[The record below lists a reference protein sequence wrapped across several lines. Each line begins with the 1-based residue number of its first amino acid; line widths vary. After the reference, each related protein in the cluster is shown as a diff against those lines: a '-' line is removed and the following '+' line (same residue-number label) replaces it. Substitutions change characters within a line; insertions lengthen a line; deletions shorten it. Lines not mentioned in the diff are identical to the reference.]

1 MSFIKKY
8 KDWRFINEAKSVSK
22 GERSGGEKEKVIIKT
37 LDSNSFEYKI
47 INAKLMPGTE
57 VVNSAGLISS
67 PSMVDVLINNVNN
80 ETEITNVIGKL
91 DSEFFKNNILVYE
104 VKKDKEGLF
113 GRDVQV
119 IVFTKTARPQGIDA
133 SVKAIAAGQ
142 AVTSNVPKSVIAGL
156 ETVASGASNPVTT
169 NTTNTG
175 SNTKTEL
182 PASLAKL
189 FPMSIKGATG
199 KTIRPA
205 AKTFLNALVD
215 IFKNSEKVSATA
227 LYKDFATEVAGLDNT
242 TGVLGDA
249 TETMVKAMKA
259 GYGLKDIDNADL
271 TAPLVQSVIV
281 PDAPSNPSSGE
292 NKVEA
297 TTSTETKN
305 TKVETKEEPKV
316 ETKAENTGS
325 GEDMP
330 TDEDILKKYP
340 DADPN
345 NLYEIENKNGVKFYV
360 IKGDSG
366 KWYKS
371 QDQTM
376 AETKYRDGE
385 GAKATTIEKA
395 ETPAGTSSTPGA
407 ENKESAKTDIDGKSD
422 AEILAIMKEQEE
434 GEPRVGDIIK
444 VSFGSKKDGTVDA
457 WAAIGA
463 DGKVYHSTDKGDL
476 KDKIKDIRKSNKT
489 SESVYIGIDGR
500 IHTRIFE
507 GANDLLNSMA
517 ADEVAASD
525 AGGGIKGF
533 DYQAYRTVA
542 DKYTGIGSGFGD
554 VDLSQVAFPLDP
566 AKISGGQVNDDVK
579 KVQQALINKFDATAM
594 KGVYEYKAFRKY
606 GADGR
611 FGNGTKNLIKFIKAN
626 SDKFVSDKTAVITK
640 EFMMEVSKAKVE

>member
-57 VVNSAGLISS
+57 VVNSSGLISS

-169 NTTNTG
+169 NTG
-175 SNTKTEL
+175 SSNTKTEL

-189 FPMSIKGATG
+189 FPMSIKGVTG

-297 TTSTETKN
+297 TTSSEN
-305 TKVETKEEPKV
+305 KVGAKDSPKVEASIETKEEPKSDV
-316 ETKAENTGS
+316 KEDSDKTQVSLFTDSEVSELDKAADGGKGFKVGEVYKYEKNNENVF
-325 GEDMP
+325 
-330 TDEDILKKYP
+330 IIK
-340 DADPN
+340 DA
-345 NLYEIENKNGVKFYV
+345 
-360 IKGDSG
+360 SG
-366 KWYKS
+366 KYYQSSNKKVVKG
-371 QDQTM
+371 
-376 AETKYRDGE
+376 KYD
-385 GAKATTIEKA
+385 AATSK
-395 ETPAGTSSTPGA
+395 
-407 ENKESAKTDIDGKSD
+407 NESVYLGI
-422 AEILAIMKEQEE
+422 
-434 GEPRVGDIIK
+434 
-444 VSFGSKKDGTVDA
+444 DGTVQV
-457 WAAIGA
+457 
-463 DGKVYHSTDKGDL
+463 K
-476 KDKIKDIRKSNKT
+476 
-489 SESVYIGIDGR
+489 
-500 IHTRIFE
+500 IFE

-533 DYQAYRTVA
+533 DYQAYRAVA

-626 SDKFVSDKTAVITK
+626 SDKFASDKTAVITK